1 MLTPRSGR
9 GATAVSDEPLDDLAL
24 RGRRE
29 LDLAHEAGRRGA
41 QQEPQ
46 PLAEIRRLHHLLGGD
61 AAARVHS
68 AIGVAVNP
76 GEKIVNWMPAFL
88 VSACADSVSAFT
100 PAFAAA

>member
-1 MLTPRSGR
+1 MISRCAGGANSISRTRHVGDVRSRNRSPSPRSDGCTISSA
-9 GATAVSDEPLDDLAL
+9 ATPAS
-24 RGRRE
+24 
-29 LDLAHEAGRRGA
+29 
-41 QQEPQ
+41 
-46 PLAEIRRLHHLLGGD
+46 
-61 AAARVHS
+61 RVHS